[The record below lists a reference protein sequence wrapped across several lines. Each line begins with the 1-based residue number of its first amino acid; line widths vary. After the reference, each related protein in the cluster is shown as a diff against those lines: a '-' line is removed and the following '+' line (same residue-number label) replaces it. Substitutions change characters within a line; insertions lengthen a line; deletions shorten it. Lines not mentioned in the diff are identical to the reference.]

1 LNDEFLGNYTQKYWK
16 AKEIFE
22 KFAKERNL
30 PKLRIPETPKPE
42 MAASYGVVKITDQLS
57 YSDLFTLVKSYKY
70 ENPIHPELLDIGP
83 NYGQNFGFTVYRTT
97 IPKSKNFKGIKS
109 IFCVHLKIGKN

>member
-42 MAASYGVVKITDQLS
+42 MTDQIP
-57 YSDLFTLVKSYKY
+57 YSDLLTLVKSYKY